1 MDWDDL
7 DEAHYTWPTVEQV
20 TSYRQ
25 KVKEVVLAVLDKINP
40 NMSWDS
46 DAWAIMMGVEHERV
60 HF

>member
-46 DAWAIMMGVEHERV
+46 DAWAIMMGVEH
-60 HF
+60 